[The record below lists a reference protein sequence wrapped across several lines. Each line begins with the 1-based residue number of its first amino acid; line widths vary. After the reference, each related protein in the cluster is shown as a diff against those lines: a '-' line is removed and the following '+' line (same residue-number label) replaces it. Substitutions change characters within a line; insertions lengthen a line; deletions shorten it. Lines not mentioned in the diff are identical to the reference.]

1 MIGTGTL
8 LSLNNSQM
16 SQLDG
21 QLNAANQ
28 RANLFASTPLVELFF
43 ALGYGNFRGRC
54 FRVVATALAF
64 AL

>member
-1 MIGTGTL
+1 MRYVIQNKRFRL
-8 LSLNNSQM
+8 LRVQ
-16 SQLDG
+16 G
-21 QLNAANQ
+21 AHQ